1 MVLEGSS
8 AQFYRD
14 KATRIRALAEGFS
27 LPDTKDRLLM
37 IADQYDRLA
46 EQHEAKSAPLASA
59 PV

>member
-1 MVLEGSS
+1 MPFEGSS

-46 EQHEAKSAPLASA
+46 EQQEEKSAPLASA
-59 PV
+59 PA